1 MRQLKKPKF
10 SLRNQARLNELKTV
24 VQKGSFRI
32 DQLVKEKELALQET
46 EALRRKNDELND
58 QIIDKAVEF
67 KQIHL
72 VLT

>member
-10 SLRNQARLNELKTV
+10 SLRNQAWLNELKTV
-24 VQKGSFRI
+24 VQKGSSRI